1 MFARVARGIIVRLA
15 SAALICAGFTQFA
28 FAGAISS
35 QYLADQQAREARIE
49 RIEVL
54 LATDSVARQFA
65 ALGVDVD
72 VVQDRIQGLSEQEL
86 IALQDQMDE
95 QLAGGGLLGLV
106 GAVFVVLM
114 ILELAGVTDIFKSF

>member
-1 MFARVARGIIVRLA
+1 MRTAKGFVVRLV

-28 FAGAISS
+28 FAGTISS
-35 QYLADQQAREARIE
+35 QYLVDAQARETNIA

-54 LATDSVARQFA
+54 LASESVAKQFT

-72 VVQDRIQGLSEQEL
+72 VVKDRIQALSDAEL
-86 IALQDQMDE
+86 VTLQNHIDE
-95 QLAGGGLLGLV
+95 QVAGGDALGLV

-114 ILELAGVTDIFKSF
+114 ILELVGVTDIFKSF

>member
-1 MFARVARGIIVRLA
+1 MSIRTAKGFVVRLV

-28 FAGAISS
+28 FAGTISS
-35 QYLADQQAREARIE
+35 QYLVDAQARETNIA

-54 LATDSVARQFA
+54 LASERVAEQFT

-72 VVQDRIQGLSEQEL
+72 VVKDRIQALSDAEL
-86 IALQDQMDE
+86 VTLQNHIDE
-95 QLAGGGLLGLV
+95 QVAGGDALGLV

-114 ILELAGVTDIFKSF
+114 ILELVGVTDIFKSF